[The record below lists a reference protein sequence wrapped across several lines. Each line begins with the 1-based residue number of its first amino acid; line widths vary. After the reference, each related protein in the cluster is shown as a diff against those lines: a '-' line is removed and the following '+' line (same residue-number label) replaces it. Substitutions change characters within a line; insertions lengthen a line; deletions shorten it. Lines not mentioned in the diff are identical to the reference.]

1 VKARSR
7 TRRAPVSSIAALDE
21 MIEEAAVDAYGSSEQ
36 ITGFH
41 AMLDAHLA
49 VPFKTKVLDVEVT
62 VTRVDVTSDERIVAV
77 CVRGRA
83 RQRIPILDLPLPD
96 PRPSG
101 AEWIEAYRR
110 WAHGRW

>member
-1 VKARSR
+1 MKARSR

-21 MIEEAAVDAYGSSEQ
+21 MIEAATVDACGSSEQ

-62 VTRVDVTSDERIVAV
+62 VTSVDVTSDERIVAV

>member
-1 VKARSR
+1 MARSR
-7 TRRAPVSSIAALDE
+7 TRLAPVSSVAALDE
-21 MIEEAAVDAYGSSEQ
+21 MIEEATVDAYGSSEQ

-49 VPFKTKVLDVEVT
+49 VPFKTKVLDMEVT

-110 WAHGRW
+110 WAHGQW